1 MNQVIKDLAMRY
13 AECLI
18 KYHEISY
25 HCEGSDM
32 PEDLELLQ
40 ERYDEMIRARGEL
53 SQVARSFA
61 ERNYILE

>member
-1 MNQVIKDLAMRY
+1 MNQTIKDLALQY

-40 ERYDEMIRARGEL
+40 DRYDEMMRARAEL
-53 SQVARSFA
+53 SEVTRTFA
-61 ERNYILE
+61 KRNYFLG